1 MSLTRFRAEK
11 SAEAGFTIVEMLI
24 VLMFISIIAAI
35 AMSSAFRAFDTSRLG
50 RTVANMRGASDAIL
64 KYQTDTSSLP
74 GGGLQPVSSIAALLR
89 PVGGAIATTDGWDHD
104 IYYEP
109 YTTAAG
115 LPTFRLY
122 SYGKDGASDGVVT
135 GTWVDFFTDTVIEG
149 GSFIQTRW

>member
-11 SAEAGFTIVEMLI
+11 SAEAGFTMVEVLI
-24 VLMFISIIAAI
+24 VLMFISIIASI

-74 GGGLQPVSSIAALLR
+74 GGGLQPISAIADLLR
-89 PVGGAIATTDGWDHD
+89 PVGGSVALKDGWDHD
-104 IYYEP
+104 LYYEP
-109 YTTAAG
+109 YTTAQG
-115 LPTFRLY
+115 LSTFRLY

>member
-1 MSLTRFRAEK
+1 MSLMSLRHKAT
-11 SAEAGFTIVEMLI
+11 SEAGFTLVEMMI
-24 VLMFISIIAAI
+24 VLVMISVIASISIEA
-35 AMSSAFRAFDTSRLG
+35 SFHAFDASRLG
-50 RTVANMRGASDAIL
+50 RTVANMRGTSDAIL

-74 GGGLQPVSSIAALLR
+74 GGGLQPVSAIAATIR
-89 PVGGAIATTDGWDHD
+89 PSGGNIATTDGWDHP

-109 YTTAAG
+109 TVTAQG

-135 GTWVDFFTDTVIEG
+135 GTWVDFFSDTVMEG